1 MGLNAASI
9 GDATADPEAAV
20 VDAVGVEAA
29 VVVVV
34 AVRMDAAADT
44 VGRGTKLVFT

>member
-9 GDATADPEAAV
+9 GAATVDPEAAG
-20 VDAVGVEAA
+20 VDAVGGEAA
-29 VVVVV
+29 VVGVV